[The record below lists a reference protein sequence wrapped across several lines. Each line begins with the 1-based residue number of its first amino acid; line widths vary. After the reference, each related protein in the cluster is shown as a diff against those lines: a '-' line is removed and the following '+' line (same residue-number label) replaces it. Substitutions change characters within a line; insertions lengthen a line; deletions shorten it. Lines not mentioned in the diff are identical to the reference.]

1 MMMTRVTVTLSP
13 ELDSALTQAAL
24 RSGTSK
30 SHLVETLL
38 REHKL
43 VQKHIDDVRAEP
55 DGPELTAG
63 RRSRVRS
70 RAG

>member
-1 MMMTRVTVTLSP
+1 MMIRVTVTLSP
-13 ELDSALTQAAL
+13 ELDSALTQASL

-43 VQKHIDDVRAEP
+43 VQKFVEDVRAEP
-55 DGPELTAG
+55 DEPVLAAG
-63 RRSRVRS
+63 RASKLP
-70 RAG
+70 RAR